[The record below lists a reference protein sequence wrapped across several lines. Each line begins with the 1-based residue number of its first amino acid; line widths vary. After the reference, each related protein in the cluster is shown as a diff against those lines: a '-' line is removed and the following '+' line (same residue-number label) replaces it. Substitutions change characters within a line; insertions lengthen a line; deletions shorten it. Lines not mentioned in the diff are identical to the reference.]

1 MTDTVSDSERLSDEV
16 FPYYAVENN
25 SNGGRREDPAIGGCG
40 CSRSLT
46 YSCASRAQS
55 NLGSPSAL
63 LMLWRY
69 PKMSADTSD
78 FRR

>member
-40 CSRSLT
+40 CSRSL
-46 YSCASRAQS
+46 ASR
-55 NLGSPSAL
+55 
-63 LMLWRY
+63 
-69 PKMSADTSD
+69 T
-78 FRR
+78 